1 MDLNGIII
9 HFALGFIASI
19 IGALPFGLVN
29 LSVVDSTLNKSER
42 AAFLISAGATI
53 IEIVFVLLAIFL
65 GSRLADYMEDNLW
78 IEFFILMVL
87 LTAGISFLLR
97 KRSGSKKKTIVLSGF
112 LKGMLLNILSVQVL
126 LYWFVAIAYLQTT
139 NRIVFT
145 SECIIAFT
153 VAVGL
158 GKMLTLLFYRL
169 MAKKIKSKS
178 GAIARRINVIIGTI
192 MVGLAVFQLVKIM
205 VL

>member
-97 KRSGSKKKTIVLSGF
+97 KRSGSKKKTIVLHDF

-126 LYWFVAIAYLQTT
+126 LYWFVAIAYLQTS

>member
-112 LKGMLLNILSVQVL
+112 LKGMLLNLLSVQVL